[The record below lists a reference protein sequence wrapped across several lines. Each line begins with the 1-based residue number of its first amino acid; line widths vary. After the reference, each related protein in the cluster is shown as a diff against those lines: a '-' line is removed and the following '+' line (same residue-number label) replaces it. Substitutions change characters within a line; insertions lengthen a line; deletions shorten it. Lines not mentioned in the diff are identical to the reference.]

1 MELDTSKASLTFVG
15 LIGFSLLPLGFIWSI
30 NNLFTLN
37 VEYTF
42 LNWVSA
48 MFVQFYIQIVIRSST
63 ISSNASK

>member
-1 MELDTSKASLTFVG
+1 MEIDTSKASLTFIG

-30 NNLFTLN
+30 NNLFALN
-37 VEYTF
+37 IEYSF

-63 ISSNASK
+63 ISSNTNK